1 MITAAAQRNKEEDTV
16 PQTPMKT
23 GKAITRTDM
32 VTLKGLSKAKDR
44 TLIVGEVVGFEEG
57 GLDVG
62 TEVG

>member
-1 MITAAAQRNKEEDTV
+1 
-16 PQTPMKT
+16 MKT